1 MSHGRGNR
9 SRTVSIDVL
18 DDDSLLHV
26 FYLYR
31 PFLSGEDQDDE
42 ARLYGGDE
50 IGTRGRWWYT
60 QVHVCQRWRNI
71 IFRSA
76 SYLGIFLV
84 CTYGTPVADMLAH
97 SPSLPLI
104 IHYTKKGRNITTD
117 DEEGII
123 FALKQRDRVLRVRL
137 TTADTSLLEKFIG
150 VMDEE
155 FPILEYLIITL
166 PTENDS
172 TILVLP
178 ETVQAPHLRLLWLR
192 GFALPMGSR
201 LLMTA
206 VSLVALY
213 LVMVHPSTHFHPN
226 SLVQWISLMPQL
238 KTLTIYFHF
247 PIPSRR
253 ELTHTPIIAP
263 VTLPDLRHFQF
274 DGVSTYLETLVRR
287 ITAPRLERLEIG
299 FFNLLTFSVPRLLQF
314 MNTAENLRFE
324 SAKFDFYNS
333 GFNVNGFPHAE
344 AEMYTLNIRVF
355 CWQLEWQVSSV
366 AQMSNSLSRIFSAV
380 EHLTLVHEE
389 HDLSSEE
396 HNEVDRTEWRKLFRP
411 FDHLKTLR
419 IDNGLVGD
427 LARCLQ
433 LEDGEL
439 PLELLPELQELRY
452 SGSGDTGDVFTSF
465 IDTRQDAGSP
475 VTLVRQ

>member
-1 MSHGRGNR
+1 MGN
-9 SRTVSIDVL
+9 SPHTSLIHVL

-31 PFLSGEDQDDE
+31 PSLLAESEGGNDHLWGGSGPW
-42 ARLYGGDE
+42 AGG
-50 IGTRGRWWYT
+50 RNGRWWYT
-60 QVHVCQRWRNI
+60 LAQVCQRWRNVVLG
-71 IFRSA
+71 SA
-76 SYLGIFLV
+76 SYLELSLF
-84 CTYGTPVADMLAH
+84 CTFGTPVANMVAH
-97 SPSLPLI
+97 SPPLPLVI
-104 IHYTKKGRNITTD
+104 DYFGQFDATAE
-117 DEEGII
+117 DEEEAICA
-123 FALKQRDRVLRVRL
+123 FKQHDRVRRVRL
-137 TTADTSLLEKFIG
+137 LIPVTSLQKFI
-150 VMDEE
+150 VAFDEE
-155 FPILEYLIITL
+155 YPILEYLVIDF
-166 PTENDS
+166 PPEDKRS
-172 TILVLP
+172 ILRLP
-178 ETVQAPHLRLLWLR
+178 ETLQAPHLRHLRLR
-192 GFALPMGSR
+192 GVALPIESR
-201 LLMTA
+201 LLMAA
-206 VSLVALY
+206 VGLVTLSI
-213 LVMVHPSTHFHPN
+213 VMVHPSTYCHPN
-226 SLVQWISLMPQL
+226 TLLQWISLMPQL

-355 CWQLEWQVSSV
+355 CWQLDWQVSSV
-366 AQMSNSLSRIFSAV
+366 AQISNSLSRIFSAV